1 MADFLG
7 DPNFPTKAMRTESRA
22 LKISYFQ
29 DLYQRYSRLS
39 FTRDDDRPFAIA
51 GIEKRLQVAYNTTG
65 GYGIFDDGPDG
76 GLFHRSL
83 LWKRSDKEKND
94 LEGPTDYQRGAM
106 RLINFPFERNIR
118 VPSWSWMAYTGGIEY
133 TDPPWRSADWEKDEI
148 SPPWTREDDGS
159 QGTQSTPHHLD
170 MALKAVVRDFNLAG
184 RSKDEVLLTYD
195 IERTAS
201 DGQRTQCV
209 IVARS
214 RMEEMVRNKTHYV
227 LLVAAERTPTDRGDK
242 VYKRVGAGFMPGKYI
257 ALDGPGIPAKIH

>member
-29 DLYQRYSRLS
+29 DLYKTYSRLN

-51 GIEKRLQVAYNTTG
+51 GIEKRLQEAYNTAG

-83 LWKRSDKEKND
+83 LWKRSDGDKDDEKTPID
-94 LEGPTDYQRGAM
+94 RERGTM
-106 RLINFPFERNIR
+106 RLIHFPLERNIR

-133 TDPPWRSADWEKDEI
+133 TDPPWQSADWEKDEI
-148 SPPWTREDDGS
+148 SPPWTREDDGT
-159 QGTQSTPHHLD
+159 QGTQSAPHNLD
-170 MALKAVVRDFNLAG
+170 MALKVVVRDFNLAG
-184 RSKDEVLLTYD
+184 RLKDEVFLTYD
-195 IERTAS
+195 IEKTAS

-214 RMEEMVRNKTHYV
+214 RTEHLVRNKIHYV
-227 LLVAAERTPTDRGDK
+227 LLVAAENRLMNRGDK
-242 VYKRVGAGFMPGKYI
+242 IYKRVGAGFMPGKYI
-257 ALDGPGIPAKIH
+257 ALDGPGVLAKII